1 MPGLS
6 TFLLVKYL
14 PFLSFTIFSKLSSE
28 EILERLDNKIEHGKN
43 FQNSLVPLIKG
54 EVMENENETEIK
66 VHMRP
71 HLAVLVI
78 MTMWV
83 AGLMYIWVS
92 IVVDSFGP
100 WRYITGTWIYLV
112 LLILLAMLIFGTNT
126 TLKVFKR
133 ESLKAKNFLE
143 ILFEAKE
150 IKS

>member
-1 MPGLS
+1 
-6 TFLLVKYL
+6 
-14 PFLSFTIFSKLSSE
+14 
-28 EILERLDNKIEHGKN
+28 
-43 FQNSLVPLIKG
+43 
-54 EVMENENETEIK
+54 
-66 VHMRP
+66 MRP

-78 MTMWV
+78 MTMWI

-100 WRYITGTWIYLV
+100 WRYITGIWFYLV
-112 LLILLAMLIFGTNT
+112 LLIPLAMLIFGTNM

-133 ESLKAKNFLE
+133 ESLAAKNFLK